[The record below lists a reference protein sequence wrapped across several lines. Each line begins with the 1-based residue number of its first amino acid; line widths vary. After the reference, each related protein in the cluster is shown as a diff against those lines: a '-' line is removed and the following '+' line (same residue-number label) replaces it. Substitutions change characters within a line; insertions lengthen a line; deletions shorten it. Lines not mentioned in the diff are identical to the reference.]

1 MHKIAKIFQKI
12 QIHESTDR
20 QPVYLG
26 SQRHSFLGIGDCA
39 AECVWAILGSKE
51 MRVLI
56 GFV

>member
-12 QIHESTDR
+12 WIHESTDR

-26 SQRHSFLGIGDCA
+26 SQCHPFLGIGDYA
-39 AECVWAILGSKE
+39 AEWIWIILGSKE
-51 MRVLI
+51 IRVLI